1 MFTMRNRRLLNGP
14 ATPDQ
19 WVVQRDE
26 VFRLLRSNLLVALQE
41 LERPTVIVTSAMPD
55 EGKTTICAHLAVS
68 LAQAGLRVVAIDV
81 DFRHPNLHTWFAASN
96 EFGLSDVL
104 QERLDPEE
112 VLQFCVVGPGE
123 TGLYVLPTGRGVP
136 NPTELLG
143 SGRMARLLDSMANQA
158 DVVLLDTPPVLPVAD
173 ALVLGRMAAGAILVV
188 ESRRTPITALQKA
201 KDTLTRNQT
210 RLLGVVL
217 NKVQPRDLG
226 ESTYGY
232 GAFTADGDGD
242 TAP

>member
-1 MFTMRNRRLLNGP
+1 LFTMRNRRLLNGP
-14 ATPDQ
+14 STPDQ

-26 VFRLLRSNLLVALQE
+26 VFRLLRSNLLVALEE

-55 EGKTTICAHLAVS
+55 EGKTTICSHLAVS

-81 DFRHPNLHTWFAASN
+81 DFRHANLHTLFGASN
-96 EFGLSDVL
+96 EAGLSDVL
-104 QERLDPEE
+104 QEGLVAEE
-112 VLQFCVVGPGE
+112 VLQYCVVGPGE
-123 TGLYVLPTGRGVP
+123 MGLYVLPTGRGVP

-143 SGRMARLLDSMANQA
+143 SGRMARLLESMAFQA

-201 KDTLTRNQT
+201 KDALTRNQT
-210 RLLGVVL
+210 RLLGIVL

-226 ESTYGY
+226 QSTYGY

-242 TAP
+242 TAS